1 MQCKKTERLWQK
13 EVEQQEQR
21 TAQTL
26 PQAEPSIWR
35 QYQPKVG
42 GGANTAASVTQ
53 TAKYDADYISNKTKE
68 IKGFKLPKANDF
80 EYINIKG
87 TTYRVR
93 HEKTYDGRHIV
104 DLIRT
109 SDNYSMGRDV
119 FTSGGSYGM
128 ATTRTRSQVVN
139 SLRNELLNLLKHG

>member
-13 EVEQQEQR
+13 VVEQQEQR

-42 GGANTAASVTQ
+42 GGNTAASVTQ

-87 TTYRVR
+87 TKYRVR

-128 ATTRTRSQVVN
+128 ATTRTRSQVVS

>member
-1 MQCKKTERLWQK
+1 MAKGSGTT
-13 EVEQQEQR
+13 R
-21 TAQTL
+21 TTNSANAAASRTVNMAAVSTQ
-26 PQAEPSIWR
+26 S
-35 QYQPKVG
+35 G